1 MKTFKH
7 NLYILLICSLV
18 ALLTSC
24 SEKAPEKL
32 GDTSFSIT
40 LPKGYKQTKDK
51 TMEEDQIAYYFKD
64 DNSIDFDVYAWDKA
78 DYNLKDEAAY
88 FASEYNSTA
97 KEIEINGNK
106 GYFYISLE
114 EFDGETWTV
123 YNYMFEDDKYILEL
137 CFWTDNSQKEQSDV
151 KNILNTLSKK

>member
-1 MKTFKH
+1 MKTLKH

-51 TMEEDQIAYYFKD
+51 TMEAYLTKSDALDLGIKQRLLTKIKGSERQIGYLVGTTLRPDVEPTNSELLNLFK
-64 DNSIDFDVYAWDKA
+64 SEEAQQISHFEATQKELKRKA
-78 DYNLKDEAAY
+78 
-88 FASEYNSTA
+88 
-97 KEIEINGNK
+97 
-106 GYFYISLE
+106 
-114 EFDGETWTV
+114 
-123 YNYMFEDDKYILEL
+123 LEL
-137 CFWTDNSQKEQSDV
+137 GVHGYTN
-151 KNILNTLSKK
+151 